1 MDERRNLSM
10 DVGLY
15 IYIYIYKRCRH
26 SKLRVWNPLFLYFSL
41 FVRCLIN
48 CIQNHITNEPSSI
61 MRKGL
66 DERIVGFLSP
76 SFSLYRLIK
85 FDTEEPNFEAQ
96 LAAKGVTLFP
106 KGWKGKKGKKE
117 IGKLSNFRA
126 WSIPNDDQLPMR
138 KNRVLAKIHAKNNS
152 A

>member
-1 MDERRNLSM
+1 
-10 DVGLY
+10 
-15 IYIYIYKRCRH
+15 
-26 SKLRVWNPLFLYFSL
+26 
-41 FVRCLIN
+41 
-48 CIQNHITNEPSSI
+48 

-76 SFSLYRLIK
+76 SFSLYRLTEIK

-126 WSIPNDDQLPMR
+126 
-138 KNRVLAKIHAKNNS
+138 
-152 A
+152 